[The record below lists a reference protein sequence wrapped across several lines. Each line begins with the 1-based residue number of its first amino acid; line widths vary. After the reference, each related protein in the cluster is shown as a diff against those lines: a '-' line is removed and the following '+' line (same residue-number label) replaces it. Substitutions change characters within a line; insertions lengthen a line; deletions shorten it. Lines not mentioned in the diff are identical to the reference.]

1 MQLLTGVKVM
11 LGQIRVAVAMFTIG
25 VISAATQLHAEVVEA
40 EHDAAVEKG
49 VQFLLTKGQA
59 TDGSFSKQTGTG
71 ITSLCVTALLRNG
84 RSPDDPGV
92 AKGLKYL
99 EANIR
104 PDGGIYAENS
114 RLKNYE
120 TCIGLMCLKEANRNG
135 KYDKAIDDAE
145 RYIKGLQ
152 LDAGEN
158 KQPSDFEYGGVGY
171 TANGRPDLSNTAF
184 LMDALIAS
192 GNGPEDEAVKKA
204 LIFISRCQNLESE
217 HNTTPHA
224 AKINDGG
231 FYYSVTD
238 EPDDAKDK
246 SAGGGLRSYGS
257 MTYAGLKS
265 MVHAGLKPDD
275 PRVKAALSWLGK
287 HYDLDSNPGMGDAG
301 LYYYY
306 HLMAKA
312 LDALGQQHF
321 VDASGKKH
329 DWRAELTAELA
340 SRQNADGS
348 WVNRNNRWLESD
360 ANLVTAFALL
370 ALSHCK

>member
-1 MQLLTGVKVM
+1 MNSHHQN
-11 LGQIRVAVAMFTIG
+11 AVAALGLATAI
-25 VISAATQLHAEVVEA
+25 VAATSPRANGQENQQHRAT
-40 EHDAAVEKG
+40 VEKG
-49 VQFLLTKGQA
+49 VQYLLTKGQSA
-59 TDGSFSKQTGTG
+59 DGSFSKQAGTG
-71 ITSLCVTALLRNG
+71 ITSLCVTALLRSG
-84 RSPDDPGV
+84 RSANDPGV
-92 AKGLKYL
+92 AKALKYL

-120 TCIGLMCLKEANRNG
+120 TCIALMCLKEANRG
-135 KYDKAIDDAE
+135 GRYDKAIAGAD

-152 LDAGEN
+152 LDAGE
-158 KQPSDFEYGGVGY
+158 KKDASDFSYGGVGY
-171 TANGRPDLSNTAF
+171 SANGRPDLSNTAF
-184 LMDALIAS
+184 LVDALIAA
-192 GNGPEDEAVKKA
+192 GNGPDDEAVKKA
-204 LIFISRCQNLESE
+204 LIFVSRCQNLESE

-231 FYYSVTD
+231 FYYSITAETD
-238 EPDDAKDK
+238 DEGQKSPD
-246 SAGGGLRSYGS
+246 GGLRSYGS

-275 PRVKAALSWLGK
+275 PRVKAALTWLHK
-287 HYDLDSNPGMGDAG
+287 HYDLESNPGQGDAG

-312 LDALGQQHF
+312 LDALGQPHF
-321 VDASGKKH
+321 VDGAGMKH
-329 DWRAELTAELA
+329 DGRSELAAELA

-348 WVNRNNRWLESD
+348 WINKNNRFLESD

-370 ALSHCK
+370 ALSYTK

>member
-1 MQLLTGVKVM
+1 MKHRHNSSVVA
-11 LGQIRVAVAMFTIG
+11 LGLAAVIFAPLGTPAEG
-25 VISAATQLHAEVVEA
+25 QENQQHRAT
-40 EHDAAVEKG
+40 VEKG
-49 VQFLLTKGQA
+49 VQYLLSKGQSV
-59 TDGSFSKQTGTG
+59 DGSFSKQAGTG
-71 ITSLCVTALLRNG
+71 ITSLCVAALLRSG

-120 TCIGLMCLKEANRNG
+120 TCIALMCLKEANRG
-135 KYDKAIDDAE
+135 GRFDKAIAGAD

-152 LDAGEN
+152 LDAGEKKN
-158 KQPSDFEYGGVGY
+158 PADFSYGGVGY
-171 TANGRPDLSNTAF
+171 SAGGRPDLSNTAF
-184 LMDALIAS
+184 LVDALIAA
-192 GNGPEDEAVKKA
+192 GNGPDDEAVKKA
-204 LIFISRCQNLESE
+204 LIFVSRCQNLESE

-231 FYYSVTD
+231 FYYSITD
-238 EPDDAKDK
+238 ESDSDRQK
-246 SAGGGLRSYGS
+246 SADGGLRSYGS

-265 MVHAGLKPDD
+265 MVHAGLTADD
-275 PRVKAALSWLGK
+275 PRVKAALGWLAR
-287 HYDLDSNPGMGDAG
+287 HYDLKSNPGMGDAG

-306 HLMAKA
+306 HLMAKS

-321 VDASGKKH
+321 VDDGGKKH
-329 DWRAELTAELA
+329 YWRAELTAELA
-340 SRQNADGS
+340 NRQNENGS
-348 WVNRNNRWLESD
+348 WVNKNNRFLESD

-370 ALSHCK
+370 SLSHTK